1 MRSLCVRVPKGEGE
15 SVRKKLLDLGVL
27 DSALKIIREGDS
39 ILFPVFDVPDLGL
52 EVCEEE
58 FDERR
63 LMDTDYKSLVS
74 LPEELRSLLP
84 T

>member
-1 MRSLCVRVPKGEGE
+1 M
-15 SVRKKLLDLGVL
+15 GVL
-27 DSALKIIREGDS
+27 DSALKIIREDGS
-39 ILFPVFDVPDLGL
+39 ILFPVLGDSIPDIGL

-74 LPEELRSLLP
+74 LPDELPWSS
-84 T
+84 